1 MPMVAMVSFRLGGT
15 DGVSIAAAT
24 WAWALG
30 RIGFQVRTVA
40 GAGPVD
46 VVVPGLGID
55 PDGGPP
61 PPPPPFDQ
69 VAEALAGAD
78 VVIVENLC
86 SLPLNP
92 GAAAVVT
99 AVLAGRPAV
108 LHHHDLPWERP
119 WAVDRPPP
127 PDDRAWAH
135 VVLTE
140 RSRRQLALRGIA
152 ATVIGAT
159 VDTDAPPGD
168 GRRPRALLGV
178 AEGDR
183 LVLQP
188 TRAIPRKDVPTGL
201 ALAESL
207 GATFWLTG
215 PAEEGY
221 GSELADVLAGARTRV
236 LRRLPAGLTMADAYA
251 ACDAVAFP
259 SINEGFGIPLLE
271 GSVARRPV
279 AAGPNEA
286 AAELAGL
293 GFSWFPAADPEP
305 LRRFL
310 ADPDPA
316 VLAANAGLVER
327 HFALHDLPSRL
338 AAVLDRWQRA

>member
-1 MPMVAMVSFRLGGT
+1 MPVVALVSFRLGGT
-15 DGVSIAAAT
+15 DGVSIAAAG

-30 RIGFQVRTVA
+30 RIGCEVRTVA
-40 GAGPVD
+40 GSGPVD

-61 PPPPPFDQ
+61 PPPPPPGE
-69 VAEALAGAD
+69 VADALAGAD
-78 VVIVENLC
+78 IVIVENLC

-92 GAAAVVT
+92 GAAAVVA

-108 LHHHDLPWERP
+108 LHHYDLPWERH
-119 WAVDRPPP
+119 WGVDLPPP
-127 PDDRAWAH
+127 PDDPAWAH
-135 VVLTE
+135 VVLTD
-140 RSRRQLALRGIA
+140 RSRRQLARRGIA
-152 ATVIGAT
+152 ATVIGAA
-159 VDTDAPPGD
+159 VDTGAPPGD
-168 GRRPRALLGV
+168 RERARAVLQIS
-178 AEGDR
+178 ADEP

-188 TRAIPRKDVPTGL
+188 SRAIARKSVPAGL
-201 ALAESL
+201 ALAEAL
-207 GATFWLTG
+207 GAAYWLTG

-221 GSELADVLAGARTRV
+221 APVLAEVLGGARTRV
-236 LRRLPAGLTMADAYA
+236 LRRLPESLSMVDAYA
-251 ACDAVAFP
+251 ASDAVAFP
-259 SINEGFGIPLLE
+259 STNEGFGIPLLE

-310 ADPDPA
+310 ADPDPD
-316 VLAANAGLVER
+316 LLDANAGLVER
-327 HFALHDLPSRL
+327 HFARRDLPARL
-338 AAVLDRWQRA
+338 ATLLERWQ